1 MTKNKKALLIEAAK
15 ASRIQ
20 QVLSSNGWKD
30 IEEIIQNKYDSL
42 MNDLLEKENPEARGG
57 INAITEIMNDI
68 QRDISFGETARKK
81 YSEQYL
87 RNNETL

>member
-1 MTKNKKALLIEAAK
+1 MAKNKKSLLIEAAK

-42 MNDLLEKENPEARGG
+42 MNDLLERENPEARGG

>member
-1 MTKNKKALLIEAAK
+1 
-15 ASRIQ
+15 
-20 QVLSSNGWKD
+20 
-30 IEEIIQNKYDSL
+30 
-42 MNDLLEKENPEARGG
+42 MNDLLERENPEARGG